1 MNLPKAL
8 AHCVAL
14 ALIAAPL
21 APASAA
27 SPRILHDLTFPA
39 TAKKA
44 AAVRP
49 NPLRAYATKSD
60 VGSTGDVTADPL
72 VARPNEA
79 PCVDTLFSKSQFAAY
94 AGQTFSYA
102 PPAGCPGP
110 YAKIVFNGDFSVSAG
125 IQFDRTASI
134 SLGTVPIYFGTTA
147 EPGSTVSPT
156 WHVERDVTDDAALLA
171 AKQTG
176 EADIFNI
183 VDSTYTGII
192 SGTAYLQF
200 YPARGKIAPA
210 VTPDIVEPLPGVAGG
225 PQALNTGTST
235 LSATYT
241 LPKNVI
247 RAYLDVYSQGQQNDE
262 FFYTCAPSDVAAEL
276 FDCGSGPLRETEI
289 SIDGTPAGAAPV
301 TPWIFTGG
309 IDPYLWTP
317 IPGAQTLEFKPYRVD
332 LTPFAALLS
341 NGKPHTI
348 AMSVDNA
355 DQYFQG
361 FATLFAYEDPGS
373 KSISG
378 AVTRNT
384 LVPSPPASVTE
395 NLTGTSPSV
404 DGTISVLSG
413 RSYEI
418 DGYVNT
424 SHGRVYTKLNSTL
437 VFSNQQTYAN
447 ESDYTGN
454 GTYVQKT
461 VDTTTVQTVGGWN
474 VPSYTLSIV
483 SYPLTVNIATVLDQ
497 TVSGTQITTINQ
509 HFTEAEASLGGPTG
523 IFASYASNEVAPTDT
538 LDFSGGGLSGNANM
552 STAQTYQ
559 AFDTLGTC
567 YTQTVKAAANVV
579 TAVSNAPCNG
589 QSAAYAARVLR
600 ALETRR

>member
-1 MNLPKAL
+1 MNLPKTL
-8 AHCVAL
+8 AVCVAL
-14 ALIAAPL
+14 IDFAAALV
-21 APASAA
+21 PASAA
-27 SPRILHDLTFPA
+27 SPRVLRDLTFPV

-44 AAVRP
+44 AARP
-49 NPLRAYATKSD
+49 NPERAYATASD
-60 VGSTGDVTADPL
+60 IGSTGDVTADPL

-79 PCVDTLFSKSQFAAY
+79 PCVDTLFANAQFAAY

-110 YAKIVFNGDFSVSAG
+110 YAKIVFNGDFNVSAG

-134 SLGTVPIYFGTTA
+134 SIGTVPIYFGTTA

-183 VDSTYTGII
+183 VNSTYTGII
-192 SGTAYLQF
+192 SGTTYLQF
-200 YPARGKIAPA
+200 YPARGPFAA
-210 VTPDIVEPLPGVAGG
+210 AATPDLVEPLPGAAGG
-225 PQALNTGTST
+225 PQVLNTGTST

-247 RAYLDVYSQGQQNDE
+247 RAYLDVYAQGQQNDE

-276 FDCGSGPLRETEI
+276 FDCGNGPLRETEI

-361 FATLFAYEDPGS
+361 FATLFAYRDAGS
-373 KSISG
+373 KAVTG

-384 LVPSPPASVTE
+384 LVPDPPAVVTE

-404 DGTISVLSG
+404 DGTISVSSK
-413 RSYEI
+413 RAYEI

-424 SHGRVYTKLNSTL
+424 SFGRVYTKLDSTL
-437 VFSNQQTYAN
+437 DFSNMQTYAN
-447 ESDYTGN
+447 ESAYTGN

-461 VDTTTVQTVGGWN
+461 TDTTTVQTIGN
-474 VPSYTLSIV
+474 RHVPSYTLSV
-483 SYPLTVNIATVLDQ
+483 FSYPLDVNIATVLDQ
-497 TVSGTQITTINQ
+497 TISGTQITTIDQNFVEE
-509 HFTEAEASLGGPTG
+509 HASIGGPTG
-523 IFASYASNEVAPTDT
+523 VFASYASNDVKPTDT
-538 LDFSGGGLSGNANM
+538 LDFLDGNLTGNANM
-552 STAQTYQ
+552 SSSQTYE
-559 AFDTLGTC
+559 AFDTFGTC

-579 TAVSNAPCNG
+579 SAVSNAPCN
-589 QSAAYAARVLR
+589 SANAAVAARVLR
-600 ALETRR
+600 ALEVRR